1 MRKFLIGSYCFVV
14 LCVLISG
21 VTIPIIK
28 QKSTAP
34 HHIET
39 ETPTN
44 SLSYIVKDFNGN
56 VAVFEVDSEK
66 PFKVTE
72 VATNTL
78 PKVDQEKLIEGI
90 EVTSQKEL
98 NTLLEDLCS

>member
-14 LCVLISG
+14 LCVLISA
-21 VTIPIIK
+21 VAIPIIK
-28 QKSTAP
+28 QNSTASNV
-34 HHIET
+34 ET
-39 ETPTN
+39 ETPSN

-56 VAVFEVDSEK
+56 VAVFETDSDK

-78 PKVDQEKLIEGI
+78 PKIDQERLMEGI
-90 EVTSQKEL
+90 VVNSQIEL